1 MATNPDFTKLNL
13 EDHPSCDYNL
23 WKDDLEKTTGKKYD
37 DLYDTTLN
45 VFRLRLSIRR
55 TSIRNAIIW
64 IS

>member
-23 WKDDLEKTTGKKYD
+23 WKDDLEKTTGKSMMTSMI
-37 DLYDTTLN
+37 LRWN
-45 VFRLRLSIRR
+45 VFLLRLSIRR